1 MQSLPGFRD
10 FLPEECARRNYI
22 FARWRE
28 VARRYSFV
36 EWEGPPLEATELY
49 KKKSGAEIVDQLF
62 NFTDKGEREVAL
74 RPELTP
80 TLARVVAA
88 HDREFK
94 KPLKWFSIGQF
105 FRYEKQQ
112 RGRLREHFQLN
123 CDILGEAGLAADIEL
138 VALCIDVLRAF
149 GFGEKDFVVRI
160 SDRDF
165 WTDFFRERS
174 VPVDRWDEFLQA
186 IDKFGRE
193 PREKTAEK
201 LGKLADPVFTTL
213 KTGGKNEKLGKFVD
227 GLRVFGLADFVSI
240 DIGIVRGLAYYSGIV
255 FEVFDRAGK
264 FRAVAGGGRYDNLIA
279 QLSDGAVSLPAL
291 GFAMGDVVLGEL
303 IQEIP
308 HVCQG
313 MEKAIANDRKIDIY
327 IVIAKEERR
336 ADALKQIQ
344 QLRDRGY
351 RVDYPLAPTKVARQF
366 QAAEEAGASLA
377 VLYGDEWPQL
387 KIKNMTTGEQELIP
401 QENLKD
407 YIAADRSQIAA
418 AHTGAPLGNTRVES
432 Q

>member
-1 MQSLPGFRD
+1 M
-10 FLPEECARRNYI
+10 

-28 VARRYSFV
+28 VARRYGFI
-36 EWEGPPLEATELY
+36 EWEGPLLEATELY

-62 NFTDKGEREVAL
+62 NFTDKGDREVAL

-88 HDREFK
+88 HEREFK

-123 CDILGEAGLAADIEL
+123 CDIIGEAGLAADIEL
-138 VALCIDVLRAF
+138 VALCIDVLRAS
-149 GFGEKDFVVRI
+149 GFGEKDFIVRI
-160 SDRDF
+160 SDREF
-165 WTDFFRERS
+165 WTDFLREKDVRL
-174 VPVDRWDEFLQA
+174 DRWDEFLQV

-201 LGKLADPVFTTL
+201 LGRLADPVFATL
-213 KTGGKNEKLGKFVD
+213 KSSGKSEKLSKLVD
-227 GLRVFGLADFVSI
+227 GLRGCGLADFVSI
-240 DIGIVRGLAYYSGIV
+240 DIGIVRGLAYYTGIV
-255 FEVFDRAGK
+255 FEVFDRTGK
-264 FRAVAGGGRYDNLIA
+264 FRAIAGGGRYDNLIA

-303 IQEIP
+303 INETP
-308 HVCQG
+308 HARAAMQKTITA
-313 MEKAIANDRKIDIY
+313 EWKIDIY
-327 IVIAKEERR
+327 VVIAKEERR

-344 QLRDRGY
+344 QLRDRGFL
-351 RVDYPLAPTKVARQF
+351 VDYPLTPTKVARQF

-387 KIKNMTTGEQELIP
+387 KIKNMATGEQELIP
-401 QENLKD
+401 QENLTD
-407 YIAADRSQIAA
+407 YVAADR
-418 AHTGAPLGNTRVES
+418 N
-432 Q
+432 

>member
-10 FLPEECARRNYI
+10 FLPDDCAARNHI

-28 VARRYSFV
+28 IARRYGFV
-36 EWEGPPLEATELY
+36 EWDGPILEPTDLY
-49 KKKSGAEIVDQLF
+49 RKKSGAEIVDQLF
-62 NFTDKGEREVAL
+62 NFADKGDREVSM

-88 HDREFK
+88 HERAFK

-123 CDILGEAGLAADIEL
+123 CDIIDESDLAADIEL
-138 VALCIDVLRAF
+138 VALCIDVLRTF
-149 GFGEKDFVVRI
+149 GLTEKDFVVRI
-160 SDRDF
+160 SDREF
-165 WTDFFRERS
+165 WTDFLREKD
-174 VPVDRWDEFLQA
+174 VPADRWGEFLQA

-201 LGKLADPVFTTL
+201 LGKFAEPVFATL
-213 KTGGKNEKLGKFVD
+213 KSGGKSEKLDKLVD
-227 GLRVFGLADFVSI
+227 ALRGRGLADFVAI
-240 DIGIVRGLAYYSGIV
+240 DIGIVRGLAYYTGIV
-255 FEVFDRAGK
+255 FEVFDCAGK
-264 FRAVAGGGRYDNLIA
+264 FRAVAGGGRYDNLVA
-279 QLSDGAVSLPAL
+279 QLSDGVVSMPAL

-303 IQEIP
+303 INEIP
-308 HVCQG
+308 RAREAMQ
-313 MEKAIANDRKIDIY
+313 KAITSDRNIDIY

-351 RVDYPLAPTKVARQF
+351 RVDYPLIPTKVARQF
-366 QAAEEAGASLA
+366 QAAEEAGASVA
-377 VLYGDEWPQL
+377 VLYGDEWPQV
-387 KIKNMTTGEQELIP
+387 KIKNMETAKQELVP
-401 QENLKD
+401 SKKLM
-407 YIAADRSQIAA
+407 DRLAE
-418 AHTGAPLGNTRVES
+418 LL
-432 Q
+432 